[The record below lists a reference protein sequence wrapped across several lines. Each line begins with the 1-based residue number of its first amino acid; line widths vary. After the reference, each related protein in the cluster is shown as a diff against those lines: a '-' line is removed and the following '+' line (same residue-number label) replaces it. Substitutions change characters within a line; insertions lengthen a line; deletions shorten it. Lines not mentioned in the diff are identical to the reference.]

1 MKRVLKWIGI
11 VVGGLLGL
19 IILLGAGT
27 YTVSAG
33 RMNRTYEVTAEYT
46 LDVPDDPESI
56 AAGEHLAS
64 IYLCNDCHA
73 ADLSG
78 YLFVDDPVFGQIYTP
93 NLTGGENGI
102 GRSHSDEELARAI
115 WYGVKPD
122 GSPTIGMPYEFHQ
135 AISISDMEKL
145 IAYLRSVPP
154 VDTNHPKASYGPMMR
169 VMHATNQFPLIPAER
184 VDASQP
190 PRDPISPEDTL
201 AYGEYVATMCTHCHG
216 PNFAGDE
223 FFGSPNIT
231 PATIGTWTEAEFVR
245 AVTEGVRPDG
255 SQIDPELM
263 PWESISRYTDEE
275 LQALWAY
282 LQTVEP
288 VAVEE

>member
-11 VVGGLLGL
+11 IVGGLLGL
-19 IILLGAGT
+19 IILLGAGA
-27 YTVSAG
+27 YAVSAS
-33 RMNRTYEVTAEYT
+33 RMNRTYEVTADFT

-56 AAGEHLAS
+56 AAGEHLAAV
-64 IYLCNDCHA
+64 YLCSDCHGP
-73 ADLSG
+73 DLAG
-78 YLFVDDPVFGQIYTP
+78 YEFVDDPAFGQIYTS

-102 GRSHSDEELARAI
+102 GRSHSDEELAQAI

-122 GSPTIGMPYEFHQ
+122 GLPTIGMPYEFYE

-154 VDTNHPKASYGPMMR
+154 VDTDHPSASYGPMFR

-216 PNFAGDE
+216 PNLAGDE

-231 PATIGTWTEAEFVR
+231 LGAIGSWTETEFVQ
-245 AVTEGVRPDG
+245 AVTEGVLPDG
-255 SQIDPELM
+255 SQLDPELM
-263 PWESISRYTDEE
+263 PWESISQYTDEE

-282 LQTVEP
+282 LQTVDP
-288 VAVEE
+288 VTVEE